1 MSEDYLIR
9 ARGVTKTYRLH
20 KRPAARLAS
29 LFAREKPD
37 QQLAPGE
44 VYHALRGI
52 DVEIKRGEKVAIIG
66 RNGAG
71 KSTLLKIITGVIK
84 PTTGT
89 IDVRG
94 KSHALL
100 SLGAGFHPDFT
111 GRENAQAFLAHM
123 GVSGRRADELVED
136 AIAFAEIEEHI
147 DQPLKTYS
155 TGMQARLMFAVS
167 TALNPEL
174 LVIDEVLGVG
184 DAYFQNKS
192 FERIRE
198 MCGSGDT
205 TLLIVSHDIYSA
217 AKLVDRVVWI
227 DKGRVMGDGS
237 PADTIK
243 AYENSIRIQ
252 EDSRQKQKLALDFRR
267 SAQGRKTMLP
277 AFIEIRARGNA
288 PAASPVF
295 FASAGLQFADGTQA
309 QFPILALDG
318 RPSAM
323 VRDITSQ
330 LLPHLPWGEPGEI
343 DGVTV
348 RPWNNFGAVDHKAGF
363 AIFPHSESAST
374 DLDTATLKLRLRAD
388 GVVDADIVFIRPDG
402 SERILHRL
410 LTVAS
415 EWQEL
420 AISFQS
426 GNETIGGSALAPSG
440 DDAALQLGTGG
451 VVATQVKMQT
461 ADFDSTFIVEHGSA
475 INFALDLL
483 VNDTSLNEPCQI
495 VLAFKRNGI
504 EDVARVFG
512 KAVQID
518 GGGSKHVRV
527 LASVPSFKLGVG
539 RYSLTVLI
547 ARKGYYE
554 EHTGQFFAINPNVLY
569 AKRDEIEF
577 EVVDRTSL
585 ISSGTGYVVDADWTL
600 LGENQP

>member
-37 QQLAPGE
+37 QQVAPGE

-52 DVEIKRGEKVAIIG
+52 DLEIKRGEKVAIIG

-84 PTTGT
+84 PTTGS

-111 GRENAQAFLAHM
+111 GRENAHAFLAHM

-167 TALNPEL
+167 TALDPEL

-198 MCGSGDT
+198 MCASGNT

-217 AKLVDRVVWI
+217 AKLVDRAVWI

-237 PADTIK
+237 PGDTIK
-243 AYENSIRIQ
+243 AYENSIRVQ
-252 EDSRQKQKLALDFRR
+252 EDSRQKQKLALEYRR
-267 SAQGRKTMLP
+267 SMHNRKTMLP
-277 AFIEIRARGNA
+277 AFVEIRARGNTPA
-288 PAASPVF
+288 PSPVF
-295 FASAGLQFADGTQA
+295 FSAAGLRFSDGTFA
-309 QFPILALDG
+309 EFPILSNDG
-318 RPSAM
+318 RPSA
-323 VRDITSQ
+323 VIKDLTSQ
-330 LLPHLPWGEPGEI
+330 LLPHLPWGETCVI
-343 DGVTV
+343 DGVPV

-363 AIFPHSESAST
+363 AIFPHSEQAISELKS
-374 DLDTATLKLRLRAD
+374 ATLTLRLRAD
-388 GVVDADIVFIRPDG
+388 DVVDADVVFIRGDG
-402 SERILHRL
+402 SERILSRL
-410 LTVAS
+410 LTVAG

-420 AISFQS
+420 SISFQS
-426 GNETIGGSALAPSG
+426 GSETGVQSTLFSST
-440 DDAALQLGTGG
+440 DDAVQQLGTGG
-451 VVATQVKMQT
+451 VVVTNVQLQT
-461 ADFDSTFIVEHGSA
+461 SDLSTSFFVEHGNP
-475 INFALDLL
+475 IIFVLDLL
-483 VNDTSLNEPCQI
+483 VNDASLNEACQI
-495 VLAFKRNGI
+495 VLAFKRNGVD
-504 EDVARVFG
+504 DVARIIG
-512 KAVQID
+512 RTLTIK
-518 GGGSKHVRV
+518 GSENKHVRAS
-527 LASVPSFKLGVG
+527 ASVPSFKLGVG
-539 RYSLTVLI
+539 RYTLTVLI
-547 ARKGYYE
+547 AKNGYYE
-554 EHTGQFFAINPNVLY
+554 DHNGQFFAINPNVLY
-569 AKRDEIEF
+569 AKRDIIEF
-577 EVVDRTSL
+577 EIVDRSSL
-585 ISSGTGYVVDADWTL
+585 VSSGTGYVIDADWTV
-600 LGENQP
+600 LGEPR

>member
-52 DVEIKRGEKVAIIG
+52 DLEIKRGEKVAIIG

-84 PTTGT
+84 PTTGN

-167 TALNPEL
+167 TALDPEL

-184 DAYFQNKS
+184 DAYFQHKS

-198 MCGSGDT
+198 MCASGDT

-217 AKLVDRVVWI
+217 AKLVDRAIWI
-227 DKGRVMGDGS
+227 DKGRVMGDGA

-252 EDSRQKQKLALDFRR
+252 EDARQKQKLALAFRR
-267 SAQGRKTMLP
+267 ELKGRKAQLP
-277 AFIEIRARGNA
+277 AFIEIRARGNE
-288 PAASPVF
+288 PAKSSVYFAEAS
-295 FASAGLQFADGTQA
+295 
-309 QFPILALDG
+309 LALPGEAPRSLPIFSEDNRAENMG
-318 RPSAM
+318 DAYAAQR
-323 VRDITSQ
+323 
-330 LLPHLPWGEPGEI
+330 LPHLPWGAVTTI
-343 DGVTV
+343 DGAQA
-348 RPWNNFGAVDHKAGF
+348 RIWNNFGAVDHKVGF
-363 AIFPHSESAST
+363 AIFPLSEKTADRLGASALT
-374 DLDTATLKLRLRAD
+374 LRLRAND
-388 GVVDADIVFIRPDG
+388 VVDADIVYIRPDG
-402 SERILHRL
+402 GEKILHRL
-410 LTVAS
+410 MTEAGKWQALSLPLS
-415 EWQEL
+415 EGQDVVVTSQPIGESHEN
-420 AISFQS
+420 ARQGS
-426 GNETIGGSALAPSG
+426 GR
-440 DDAALQLGTGG
+440 
-451 VVATQVKMQT
+451 
-461 ADFDSTFIVEHGSA
+461 
-475 INFALDLL
+475 
-483 VNDTSLNEPCQI
+483 I
-495 VLAFKRNGI
+495 VLSNFRLLGADNCESFMLSHGAPASLKFDYFINDPQLREQSQIIVVFKRNGI
-504 EDVARVFG
+504 DDVMRLKGDSVNFSADDSRSGQVEMRL
-512 KAVQID
+512 D
-518 GGGSKHVRV
+518 EVR
-527 LASVPSFKLGVG
+527 LGTG
-539 RYSLTVLI
+539 RYSVTVMV
-547 ARKGYYE
+547 ARERYFE
-554 EHTGQFFAINPNVLY
+554 NQTGLFFSINPDVYDVHSGCL
-569 AKRDEIEF
+569 EF
-577 EVVDRTSL
+577 EVVDPGQSF
-585 ISSGTGYVVDADWTL
+585 SSGTGFVGSAHWQMT
-600 LGENQP
+600 